1 MRSFFNKGFFTQYA
15 TVFLTGLLL
24 WLPSAFMQPTMATPD
39 GDFGALLG
47 FIHFSTINIHPVV
60 AVVSAFLL
68 VFITGL
74 FVNRLAN
81 DYGLSGK
88 TSTLPLLFF
97 VLLTGFSPSFHQ
109 WSASLL
115 ALPLITLL
123 FILLFKHYHGEN
135 NLFLSFDAGFVTGL
149 LTLIYPPLALLII
162 VVLIS
167 LLSFKGVSWRNFII
181 SLVGLLFPPFLV
193 YAYYFFTGSEAYFLN
208 LFHIHIGLIFN
219 RFYLSLSF
227 NSVLL
232 WLSIILLF
240 ISAVKVL
247 QQQSNLSIQQR
258 SYFSIIGISL
268 LMLLFVQLLLSSQ
281 AETALLLAPAG
292 ALTMGNLMD
301 NTTLKAKW
309 ISTAIFIIILS
320 SIVNAY
326 LPFAHVIK

>member
-1 MRSFFNKGFFTQYA
+1 MCSFFNKGFFTQYA
-15 TVFLTGLLL
+15 TVFVTGLLL

-39 GDFGALLG
+39 GNFGTLLG
-47 FIHFSTINIHPVV
+47 FINFSAINVHPVV
-60 AVVSAFLL
+60 AVVSAFLF

-88 TSTLPLLFF
+88 TSTLTLLFF

-109 WSASLL
+109 WSASVL

-167 LLSFKGVSWRNFII
+167 MLSFKGVSWRNFPI
-181 SLVGLLFPPFLV
+181 SLVGLVFPPFLV
-193 YAYYFFTGSEAYFLN
+193 YAYYFFTGNESYFLN
-208 LFHIHIGLIFN
+208 IFHIHIGLNFN

-227 NSVLL
+227 NSALL
-232 WLSIILLF
+232 WLSAIFLF
-240 ISAVKVL
+240 FSSVKVL
-247 QQQSNLSIQQR
+247 RQQSNLSIQQR

-268 LMLLFVQLLLSSQ
+268 LMLLFIQMLLSSQ
-281 AETALLLAPAG
+281 TETALLLAPAG
-292 ALTMGNLMD
+292 ALTMDNLMT
-301 NTTLKAKW
+301 NSTLKAKW
-309 ISTAIFIIILS
+309 ISAIIFVFILS